1 MNATGHT
8 PRWRAELALLAVVAI
23 WGATFVMVKEALA
36 DASTLL
42 FLALRFSLAAA
53 ALGLVFLRCFGRAV
67 QVRRSLAA
75 GALAGIC
82 LFLGYFFQTAGL
94 RHTTP
99 SKSAFIT
106 ALSIVMVPLLVSF
119 VHKSVPH
126 AAELAGVALA
136 TAGLGLMTLE
146 RQSLAL
152 NRGDLLTMLCAA
164 AFALHIMV
172 LGHYSGKVSVELMS
186 LGQVATTALVA
197 SGAFW
202 WAEVPR
208 VRWSPEL
215 VAALAV
221 TGLLATALAFTVQ
234 TWAQRHTSPTRTALI
249 IAAEPVF
256 AWVASLLAAAE
267 AFSAR
272 GLAGGLLILG
282 GVVLAELKPSWARG
296 HPLR

>member
-1 MNATGHT
+1 MSAARHSSH
-8 PRWRAELALLAVVAI
+8 WRADLALLAVVAI
-23 WGATFVMVKEALA
+23 WGATFVLVKEALA

-42 FLALRFSLAAA
+42 FLALRFSLAAV
-53 ALGLVFLRCFGRAV
+53 ALGLVFLGSYGRAV
-67 QVRRSLAA
+67 AVGRSLAA

-82 LFLGYFFQTAGL
+82 LFCGYFFQTTGL
-94 RHTTP
+94 RYTTP

-126 AAELAGVALA
+126 AAELAGVMLA
-136 TAGLGLMTLE
+136 TAGLGLMTLD

-152 NRGDLLTMLCAA
+152 NRGDLLTILCAV

-186 LGQVATTALVA
+186 LGQVATTALIA

-202 WAEVPR
+202 WAETPR
-208 VRWSPEL
+208 VVWSPKLIVAL
-215 VAALAV
+215 VV

-249 IAAEPVF
+249 IAMEPVF
-256 AWVASLLAAAE
+256 AWVVSLLVAAE
-267 AFSAR
+267 RFSAR

-282 GVVLAELKPSWARG
+282 GVILAELKPSWARG